1 MIALARKYRPR
12 SFATVA
18 VQSHV
23 SNTLKGAIARGR
35 VAHGYLL
42 CGPRGVGKTTLARV
56 LAMALNCENK
66 RADGEPCGAC
76 ESCTRIWSGGASL
89 DVVEIDAAS
98 NRGVDDARDL
108 RERAMYAPSGEGRY
122 KVYIVD
128 EAHMLTREAW
138 NALLKILEEPPPRVV
153 FVFATTEPQK
163 IAQSAAPV
171 LSRLQ
176 RFDFRRMGPAD
187 IRDRVL
193 AVLAEEGVDAEPE
206 ALGMIARAA
215 DGSMRDALSL
225 TDQVLAL
232 GDGGVTATR
241 VREALGL
248 VAEDEYLGILDII
261 ADRRAGDV
269 FGTMGRLVDQG
280 VDLGQFL
287 GGLGEMLRA
296 QLAVALGAT
305 EVEVSAAARD
315 ALLERKDRLAPG
327 DLLRMLNAVGELE
340 PRFRR
345 SGQQQLLLETLL
357 VRFALLD
364 RTLELEDVLR
374 ELGPD
379 GGSSGGSAGGS
390 GGRGTPRPPPSGRPA
405 PGGGSEHRA
414 GSRSAPPTAH
424 DSRAREEPPNRGDTP
439 VGTPVAMEG
448 VPGRQQ
454 PPVARR
460 AVAEGSAVPSAYMG
474 RAHGGVAVD
483 SAGTATAVARGSA
496 ATDRRASD
504 ETAPRRSPTPSVAVV
519 APLDINTLTERWDE
533 IIAAVRKERPI
544 VGTLLERAL
553 PSAVALSGLVSLQV
567 EEMGAFESLAAKSK
581 ELTNALSQHIVGVTR
596 VQLLPPE
603 SAAGAEPRRMTAASI
618 KSETLVALRKRD
630 PVLSAA
636 IDELDLD
643 LVN

>member
-1 MIALARKYRPR
+1 MLALARKYRPR
-12 SFATVA
+12 TFATVA

-66 RADGEPCGAC
+66 QPDGEPCGVC
-76 ESCTRIWSGGASL
+76 DSCTRIWSGGASL

-163 IAQSAAPV
+163 IAQAAAPV

-176 RFDFRRMGPAD
+176 RFDFRRMGPGN
-187 IRDRVL
+187 IRERVQV
-193 AVLAEEGVDAEPE
+193 VLTEEGIEAESE

-248 VAEDEYLGILDII
+248 VAEDEFIAILDLI
-261 ADRRAGDV
+261 AERRAGDI
-269 FGTMGRLVDQG
+269 FGAVGRLVDQG

-287 GGLGEMLRA
+287 GGLGDMLRS
-296 QLAVALGAT
+296 QLAVTLGAQ
-305 EVEVSAAARD
+305 EVDVSATARE
-315 ALLERKDRLAPG
+315 ALLERKGRLAPG
-327 DLLRMLNAVGELE
+327 DLVRMLHGVSELE

-345 SGQQQLLLETLL
+345 SAQQQLLIETLL

-364 RTLELEDVLR
+364 RTIDLEDVLR
-374 ELGPD
+374 EM
-379 GGSSGGSAGGS
+379 GGEGGGGTG
-390 GGRGTPRPPPSGRPA
+390 GGRGATRPSPPPRVSPGGSESRAGGRPA
-405 PGGGSEHRA
+405 PNVA
-414 GSRSAPPTAH
+414 GDSGRRSSAPSP
-424 DSRAREEPPNRGDTP
+424 RGDTP
-439 VGTPVAMEG
+439 VGTAVVQEGTGRSAFAAARATAASETPRSRTPGTAYVAG
-448 VPGRQQ
+448 SVSG
-454 PPVARR
+454 A
-460 AVAEGSAVPSAYMG
+460 AVAGSS
-474 RAHGGVAVD
+474 GVAVAD
-483 SAGTATAVARGSA
+483 RDALMRPSANGDVPAQQA
-496 ATDRRASD
+496 
-504 ETAPRRSPTPSVAVV
+504 PTPVQVA
-519 APLDINTLTERWDE
+519 LDINLLTERWDDIVAE
-533 IIAAVRKERPI
+533 VRRERPI
-544 VGTLLERAL
+544 IGTLMERVV
-553 PSAVALSGLVSLQV
+553 PSAVTASGIVSLQV
-567 EEMGAFESLAAKSK
+567 EDRGAFESLAAKSR
-581 ELTNALSQHIVGVTR
+581 ELTQALGQHIEGVSR

-603 SAAGAEPRRMTAASI
+603 SSANDEPRRMTAESI
-618 KSETLVALRKRD
+618 KSETLIALRKRD

-643 LVN
+643 LVG